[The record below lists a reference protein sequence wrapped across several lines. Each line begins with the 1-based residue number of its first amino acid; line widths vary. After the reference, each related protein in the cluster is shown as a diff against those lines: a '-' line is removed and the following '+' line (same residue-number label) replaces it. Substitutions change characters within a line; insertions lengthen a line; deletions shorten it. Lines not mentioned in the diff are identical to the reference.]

1 MGSRSPNP
9 DALSLHAPTEPLADD
24 MEDIEDTNP
33 SDTLD
38 DYALDAFTSE
48 FLPPEATVSRPAI
61 LVVDD
66 EPYVLRAIQ
75 RLLKSRDA
83 DVLTAPNGLQAIQML
98 KRNDQIA
105 VVISDQFMP
114 GMSGAELL
122 EHIRQDYPDVVRV
135 MLTGNNDLATAVEA
149 INRGDVFRFVLKP
162 WKNEELSRIVDM
174 ASEQYIVQNNHRRY
188 QEFVRDQNN
197 RLKLLNDE
205 LERRVQERT
214 SALLSS
220 REEITRLYNEL
231 QDSFD
236 STIQVLLSS
245 MELGDIK
252 IVDHCR
258 RTAQRAQQLSL
269 EVDLSEGTV
278 KPLVRAGLL
287 HWIGLVGAP
296 TNMFAKDVEDFDVEE
311 QAIWEFHNL
320 LGQQVIQSVPALHR
334 TGLIMLHYL
343 RRYDDLEFRVGMDI
357 GQGKIVDEE
366 LLLSCRILKI
376 CSFFERSRTIAQ
388 TRDKA
393 GKLDDR
399 QIMKR
404 GIDTLKQGVGT
415 RFDPNL
421 VRRFS
426 EMVETQLRSK
436 RLERRLNSI
445 IEIQPGMILAKP
457 IETIQGIPIA
467 PQDIVVTEELLRRFQ
482 LFHNTGG
489 LGPIWVYDEM

>member
-1 MGSRSPNP
+1 MK
-9 DALSLHAPTEPLADD
+9 DL
-24 MEDIEDTNP
+24 EDTNP
-33 SDTLD
+33 SDTLIEHG
-38 DYALDAFTSE
+38 LEPFTSE
-48 FLPPEATVSRPAI
+48 LLPSEATVTQPVI

-83 DVLTAPNGLQAIQML
+83 DVLTAPNGLQAIQTL
-98 KRNDQIA
+98 KRNENIA

-122 EHIRQDYPDVVRV
+122 EHIRQDYPDIVRV

-162 WKNEELSRIVDM
+162 WKNEELARIVEM
-174 ASEQYIVQNNHRRY
+174 AIEQFIVQSNHRLY
-188 QEFVRDQNN
+188 QDFVRAQND
-197 RLKLLNDE
+197 RLKLLNEE

-231 QDSFD
+231 QESFD

-269 EVDLSEGTV
+269 ELDLSAGTT

-296 TNMFAKDVEDFDVEE
+296 ASMLAKDVEDFDVEE
-311 QAIWEFHNL
+311 QAVWEFHNL
-320 LGQQVIQSVPALHR
+320 LGQQVIQSVPALQR

-343 RRYDDLEFRVGMDI
+343 RRYDDIEFRVGADI
-357 GQGKIVDEE
+357 GFGKTLDEE
-366 LLLSCRILKI
+366 LLLSCRILKV

-388 TRDKA
+388 ARSKEADI
-393 GKLDDR
+393 DDR
-399 QIMKR
+399 QVMQR
-404 GIDTLKQGVGT
+404 GLDTLKQGTGT

-421 VRRFS
+421 VRRFN
-426 EMVETQLRSK
+426 EMLETQMRS
-436 RLERRLNSI
+436 RRQERRLNSI
-445 IEIQPGMILAKP
+445 VEIRPGMILAKP

-482 LFHNTGG
+482 LFNNTGG
-489 LGPIWVYDEM
+489 LGPIWVYDEF